1 MLVSNK
7 FVLVCGCGRI
17 GSPLLTFLADKG
29 FRAYGVDVDPNIMG
43 KVTAR
48 FKEDG
53 WQEVLDRLEEEDRV
67 PIISDYNTYATIH
80 VPYHGAFDICVITC
94 GTPVDNNQNPD
105 TSQLKACGAS
115 LIESGLVD
123 EETLVVMRSTLFP
136 GGTRWF
142 QRYIYDTYGVRLKIV
157 FCPERIAE
165 GYTFN
170 ELENLP
176 QIVAGDN
183 FGVLDE
189 AEKFFEVFSKELH
202 VLKPNQGGTIAG
214 ELAKLMC
221 NVWRYITFATAN
233 EFSMIADNHG
243 CDFNAI
249 REAVNSNYDRASI
262 PLAALNLGGPCLG
275 KDAKILSS
283 YSEIDEITEAAYVV
297 AEKTCVHYINKFRD
311 QIPTSTVAILGLA
324 FKPGSD
330 NNMNSLS
337 YKAIKHLEILGAQ
350 KIVTHDP
357 HIQHPRYGATLQEAL
372 QADIIIVMTEHP
384 QFKDINFPRG
394 PRVIRL

>member
-1 MLVSNK
+1 MLDK
-7 FVLVCGCGRI
+7 KVLVCGCGRI
-17 GSPLLTFLADKG
+17 GSPLLTFLAYRG
-29 FRAYGVDVDPNIMG
+29 FDAYGVDVDPSIMG

-48 FKEDG
+48 FKEER
-53 WQEVLDRLEEEDRV
+53 WQEVLDKLEAQDKV
-67 PIISDYNTYATIH
+67 PVILDYKTYKEMH
-80 VPYHGAFDICVITC
+80 VPHHGAFDVCVITC

-115 LIESGLVD
+115 LVENGLINSD
-123 EETLVVMRSTLFP
+123 TLVIMRSTLFP

-142 QRYIYDTYGVRLKIV
+142 HRFIYDTYGVKLNII

-165 GYTFN
+165 GYTFD

-176 QIVAGDN
+176 QIIAADS
-183 FGVLDE
+183 FGELNE
-189 AEKFFEVFSKELH
+189 AEKFFQVFSQEIHTLG
-202 VLKPNQGGTIAG
+202 PQEGGTVAG

-233 EFSMIADNHG
+233 EFSMICDVNG
-243 CDFNAI
+243 CDFNAV
-249 REAVNSNYDRASI
+249 RDAVNTNYARASI

-283 YSEIDEITEAAYVV
+283 YSEIDEITEAAYKV

-311 QIPTSTVAILGLA
+311 EVPEKTVAILGLA
-324 FKPGSD
+324 FKAGSD

-337 YKAIKHLEILGAQ
+337 YKAIKHLEILGT
-350 KIVTHDP
+350 KRIVTYDP
-357 HIQHPRYGATLQEAL
+357 HIKHPRYGVTLDEAL

-384 QFKDINFPRG
+384 EFKELTLNPRTS
-394 PRVIRL
+394 VRL